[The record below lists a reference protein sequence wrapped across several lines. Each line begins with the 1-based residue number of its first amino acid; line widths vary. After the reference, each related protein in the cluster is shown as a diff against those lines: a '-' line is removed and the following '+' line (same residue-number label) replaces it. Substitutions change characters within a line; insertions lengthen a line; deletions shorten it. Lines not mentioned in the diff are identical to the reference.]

1 MATSYGYLIVEQ
13 HRYPME
19 PAEKA
24 GAEST
29 ADSTSAGT
37 AGDSFADQLRNAL
50 DAAAKSAG
58 YGSLERLMSSVRV
71 LGRSTPSRAEH
82 VRSLVQAG
90 LLKED
95 AEISQM
101 MSGAVPDPAWALF
114 HQVHPDRGRGQRI
127 PKPPARPASQ
137 GARDRVVDSWSLSV
151 HASDGVTSI
160 DIDPART
167 PGHEL
172 PVALI
177 AKSLETLSVE
187 GWAVVHVSEDRA
199 IDDSASTSH
208 VVRQRIL
215 LRR

>member
-1 MATSYGYLIVEQ
+1 MATSYAYLIVEQ
-13 HRYPME
+13 QRYPME
-19 PAEKA
+19 PAENA
-24 GAEST
+24 RAAST
-29 ADSTSAGT
+29 PDSKSTGT

-58 YGSLERLMSSVRV
+58 YGSLERLMSSVRMR
-71 LGRSTPSRAEH
+71 GRSTPSRAEH
-82 VRSLVQAG
+82 VRGLVQAG
-90 LLKED
+90 LLEED
-95 AEISQM
+95 AEISRM
-101 MSGAVPDPAWALF
+101 VSGAVPDAAWDVF
-114 HQVHPDRGRGQRI
+114 REIHPDRGRGQRI
-127 PKPPARPASQ
+127 PKPPPRPPSQ
-137 GARDRVVDSWSLSV
+137 RAGGRVVDSWSLSV
-151 HASDGVTSI
+151 HASDGVTPI

-177 AKSLETLSVE
+177 AKSLETLASE

-215 LRR
+215 LCR